1 MKTTHRAMF
10 VMLASSLIVACG
22 DSSDN
27 SSRAETANAKNSD
40 NNIDE
45 NVNISGDR
53 AEHIIRGLTEA
64 VNQLGK
70 KVDTVSASQMFELLP
85 EAIPGMTRGNY
96 SAKKGGIE
104 GFSISSATAT
114 FGGDN
119 GSGELELS
127 VTDIGNVRGIAQ
139 FGLEMLDFQIDEVN
153 QDGFQRTTEYKG
165 YKSFQ
170 SSTKTSSGSTSEMI
184 VFVGDRI
191 VLKATG
197 TDVKWDLIEDVVDA
211 IPIKKME
218 AMIK

>member
-1 MKTTHRAMF
+1 MKTTHRALI
-10 VMLASSLIVACG
+10 VMLAASLMVACG
-22 DSSDN
+22 ESSN
-27 SSRAETANAKNSD
+27 KAETENVKNSGI
-40 NNIDE
+40 NIDE
-45 NVNISGDR
+45 NANNSGEK
-53 AEHIIRGLTEA
+53 AEDMIRGFTEA

-85 EAIPGMTRGNY
+85 EAIPGMTRGDY

-104 GFSISSATAT
+104 GFSMSSATAM
-114 FGGDN
+114 FEEDD

-139 FGLEMLDFQIDEVN
+139 FGLEMLDFEIDEVN

-170 SSTKTSSGSTSEMI
+170 SSTKTRSGSTSEMI

-197 TDVKWDLIEDVVDA
+197 SNVDWELIEDVVDA
-211 IPIKKME
+211 IPVKKME